1 MSIKNK
7 LQIFM
12 TFEVLQ
18 PKPIYLY
25 SDHCKYSLSVV
36 KYHRHLLALPP
47 SEVPAPGRLFCWK
60 RRLIDVDIDIGVVI
74 DIDIGI
80 DTVIGIVIDIGIG
93 IVIGIVTDIGI
104 DIVIGC
110 R

>member
-1 MSIKNK
+1 M
-7 LQIFM
+7 
-12 TFEVLQ
+12 
-18 PKPIYLY
+18 
-25 SDHCKYSLSVV
+25 V

-47 SEVPAPGRLFCWK
+47 SEVPAPGRLFGWK

-80 DTVIGIVIDIGIG
+80 DTVIGIVIDIGI
-93 IVIGIVTDIGI
+93 VIGIVTDIGI

-110 R
+110 RWYHMISDDIR

>member
-1 MSIKNK
+1 M
-7 LQIFM
+7 
-12 TFEVLQ
+12 
-18 PKPIYLY
+18 
-25 SDHCKYSLSVV
+25 V

-60 RRLIDVDIDIGVVI
+60 RRLIDVDIDIG
-74 DIDIGI
+74 I
-80 DTVIGIVIDIGIG
+80 DTVIEIVIDIGIG

-104 DIVIGC
+104 GIVIGIVTDIGIGIVIGC